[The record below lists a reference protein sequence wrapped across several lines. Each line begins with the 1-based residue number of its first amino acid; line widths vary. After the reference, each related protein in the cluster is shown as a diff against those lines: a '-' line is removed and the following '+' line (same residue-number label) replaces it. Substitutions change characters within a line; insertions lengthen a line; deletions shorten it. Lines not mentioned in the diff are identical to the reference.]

1 MSLPHS
7 ASRTSSTNRASIS
20 LNRRLDHRL
29 LGYAAAATAAGVG
42 TMALVQPSHAE
53 VVYTPTNQ
61 LIKLNT
67 TLSLDLNNDGV
78 TDFFIRNL
86 YEVCVETSAR
96 KECSNFIDQ
105 SLQVTPAALNGVGAG
120 PRWAPALPAGQKVGP
135 GGRFAAV
142 GTMEFCN
149 TSLSRGPY
157 SSGPWRNK
165 KDRYLALAISIDG
178 EMHYGWARLSVGMN
192 KPCKVEAVLTGYAYE
207 TVAGKPILTGAT
219 SDNDKVA
226 GEGHSNL
233 TIGAMALGSA
243 GLVAWRRD
251 EEATQERM

>member
-7 ASRTSSTNRASIS
+7 ASRTSRINRALIL

-42 TMALVQPSHAE
+42 TMALSQPSQAE

-61 LIKLNT
+61 QIKLGT

-86 YEVCVETSAR
+86 YAVCIETSAR

-105 SLQVTPAALNGVGAG
+105 SLQVAPVSPNGVGAG
-120 PRWAPALPAGQKVGP
+120 PRWAPALPAGEKVGL
-135 GGRFAAV
+135 GDRFAAV
-142 GTMEFCN
+142 GSMEFCT
-149 TSLSRGPY
+149 TSR
-157 SSGPWRNK
+157 SSVPISGGPWRNK

-178 EMHYGWARLSVGMN
+178 EMHYGWARFSVGLS

-219 SDNDKVA
+219 SDTNQA
-226 GEGHSNL
+226 ASESRSNF
-233 TIGAMALGSA
+233 TIGALALGSA
-243 GLVAWRRD
+243 GLVAWQRD
-251 EEATQERM
+251 EEAAQ

>member
-7 ASRTSSTNRASIS
+7 ASRISRTNRSPIS
-20 LNRRLDHRL
+20 LNPRVDHRL

-42 TMALVQPSHAE
+42 TMALAQPSQAE

-61 LIKLNT
+61 VIKLNT

-86 YEVCVETSAR
+86 YEVCIETSGR

-105 SLQVTPAALNGVGAG
+105 SLQVTPVSPNGVGAG
-120 PRWAPALPAGQKVGP
+120 PRWAPPLPAGEKVGL
-135 GGRFAAV
+135 GDRFAAV
-142 GTMEFCN
+142 GSMEFCN
-149 TSLSRGPY
+149 TSVGRGPY

-165 KDRYLALAISIDG
+165 KDRYLALEISIDG
-178 EMHYGWARLSVGMN
+178 EMHYGWARLSVGIS

-207 TVAGKPILTGAT
+207 TVPGKPILTGAT
-219 SDNDKVA
+219 SDTDKA
-226 GEGHSNL
+226 ASENRSNF
-233 TIGAMALGSA
+233 TIGALALGSA

-251 EEATQERM
+251 EEAAQVRM